1 MMVEEEELLE
11 KMGQGDKEVVALKM
25 WN

>member
-11 KMGQGDKEVVALKM
+11 KMGQGDMEVVALRM